1 MPANDREVFAYF
13 RRDPSSPPAVDA
25 LAYASFSFDKYE
37 WMAKRKEISGTAPTG
52 EQVDQWISELPN
64 SRLDEMQRSAFEFFQ
79 RTIAKYVLE
88 ARAEAYQAGK
98 QDAIVSRVTEATS
111 FWKNLPGNI
120 AVGVVSSF
128 AFAVILILASIVFN
142 KDPSPIAFYE
152 KLSPAA
158 PTAARPK

>member
-1 MPANDREVFAYF
+1 MPANDEEVFAYF
-13 RRDPSSPPAVDA
+13 RRDPNSDPAVDA

-37 WMAKRKEISGTAPTG
+37 WMAKREEIAGTAPTG
-52 EQVDQWISELPN
+52 EQVNQWISELPD
-64 SRLDEMQRSAFEFFQ
+64 SRLDEIQQTALEFFR
-79 RTIAKYVLE
+79 RTVAIYISD

-128 AFAVILILASIVFN
+128 AFAVILILAAVVFN

-152 KLSPAA
+152 KLTTTAPA
-158 PTAARPK
+158 AARPK

>member
-1 MPANDREVFAYF
+1 MPASDREVFDYF
-13 RRDPSSPPAVDA
+13 RRDPRSPPAADA

-37 WMAKRKEISGTAPTG
+37 WMAKREEISGTAPTG
-52 EQVDQWISELPN
+52 EQVDQWISELPY
-64 SRLDEMQRSAFEFFQ
+64 SRLDEIQHNALEFFEQ
-79 RTIAKYVLE
+79 TLSDYVLP
-88 ARAEAYQAGK
+88 ARADGYQAGK

-142 KDPSPIAFYE
+142 KDPSPIAFYG